1 MSAEK
6 NTRFTFLE
14 SPIYVRIFLST
25 LVAIATNWGGGG
37 ILEGCGDEELFS
49 RESQTRGAELSVQ
62 Y

>member
-25 LVAIATNWGGGG
+25 LVAIATNWGGGEVFLRAVG
-37 ILEGCGDEELFS
+37 MKNYSHGSLRHKG
-49 RESQTRGAELSVQ
+49 LS
-62 Y
+62 